1 MVPKFCRHNRLIQN
15 CPICSRE
22 QAVELR
28 PLVSSSAPRVAEP
41 RPRAPSAPRDRPRQP
56 GVRRGVTVRRVRDAV
71 DDGYRSPL
79 APGLRS
85 TEDARR
91 LAEEIAFAS
100 TRLALM
106 ASDPP
111 GLYRAVADASGDL
124 EERTWLA
131 FLIAYLYPLESADP
145 FAEIARV
152 ATTWGASGQLA
163 LQDVQTGP
171 RTAYDPARGPTTI
184 EAYRSWADRAG
195 SQSQAFLGE
204 AGWTPDR
211 RFARTFERLS
221 LPGLHRDARFEL
233 LTSLGAL
240 GVYEL
245 RAGSLALGGSD
256 VVTLAAKRVLAI
268 GDSLLLE
275 RRAAELAAACG
286 APLAALDLA
295 LYNWER
301 GERVT
306 GGMGPGAE
314 PASAELAAA
323 LTGLEV

>member
-1 MVPKFCRHNRLIQN
+1 M
-15 CPICSRE
+15 SR
-22 QAVELR
+22 A
-28 PLVSSSAPRVAEP
+28 
-41 RPRAPSAPRDRPRQP
+41 RPRQLAP
-56 GVRRGVTVRRVRDAV
+56 GTGVTVRRVRNAV

-85 TEDARR
+85 SEDARR

-100 TRLALM
+100 TRLARL

-111 GLYRAVADASGDL
+111 GLYAAVADAAGDL

-145 FAEIARV
+145 FAGIV
-152 ATTWGASGQLA
+152 AVRTTWAASGPLS
-163 LQDVQTGP
+163 LDDVQTGP
-171 RTAYDPARGPTTI
+171 RTNYDPARGPATI
-184 EAYRSWADRAG
+184 EAYRAWAARAG
-195 SQSQAFLGE
+195 SQANAFSGE
-204 AGWTPDR
+204 AGWSAER
-211 RFARTFERLS
+211 RFARTFERLA
-221 LPGLHRDARFEL
+221 LPGLLRDARFEL

-240 GVYEL
+240 GLYEL
-245 RAGSLALGGSD
+245 RPGSLVLGGSD
-256 VVTLAAKRVLAI
+256 VVTVAAKRALAI

-275 RRAAELAAACG
+275 RRATQLADACK

-306 GGMGPGAE
+306 GGMAPGAE
-314 PASAELAAA
+314 PSDAELDAA
-323 LTGLEV
+323 LTALEL